1 MSGRRNIMSRKSVT
15 DGRILVLALVLA
27 LVLLLGLC
35 VAVAIFW
42 ATRGDP
48 AVKELEF
55 CFSNKCVDLFK
66 KTFENAISVISLTF
80 SVLVA
85 IATVGGIFV
94 ALLVYRETVRANSL
108 SNHISHLALFRSYV
122 EKEVGRMNMLR
133 ESSVD
138 SHCWYVLMFPQSRVG
153 DTTISFEYNRAF
165 EEIRKCI
172 LSSNSSATRAEN
184 GSFRFLAHQDQVIAA
199 LKGVGLTIR
208 RQPRMEFFE
217 LEGEIY
223 QLIDSVNSAF
233 CYSEPIERLPDR
245 RYR

>member
-1 MSGRRNIMSRKSVT
+1 VK
-15 DGRILVLALVLA
+15 DGRIQMLACVLA

-35 VAVAIFW
+35 VAAAIFW
-42 ATRGDP
+42 ATRGEP

-55 CFSNKCVDLFK
+55 CLSNECVDLFK
-66 KTFENAISVISLTF
+66 KTFGNAIGVVTLTF
-80 SVLVA
+80 SALVA

-138 SHCWYVLMFPQSRVG
+138 SHRWYVLMFPQSRIG
-153 DTTISFEYNRAF
+153 DTTISSEYSHAF
-165 EEIRKCI
+165 EEIRRCI
-172 LSSNSSATRAEN
+172 LSSNGSATKAEN

-199 LKGVGLTIR
+199 LKRIGLIIR

-233 CYSEPIERLPDR
+233 WYSQSIQRLPDR